1 MPARALAPLSGTH
14 PLRRRTS
21 AAVALLALTGT
32 LAACS
37 TDGTT
42 TEGDRPGASAT
53 SASAAPEPVR
63 LTTSFA
69 DPTAVPIGSPV
80 TVGTSGGTLD
90 DVRVTSAAGA
100 LEGSV
105 AGGKWTASTLLEPGT
120 DYTITASATRSDGR
134 SVERTRSFSTVDLT
148 LDEQTF
154 AAVAPLDGETVGVGM
169 PVVVTF
175 DLPVTDRALFEKHMQ
190 VSSTP
195 SQRGSWYWLS
205 DREAHWRPATYWK
218 PGTDVAV
225 DLDINSLPA
234 GNGIYGQDSRSIDF
248 SIGDAVVSKVDVR
261 THTMR
266 TFINGEL
273 ARTMPISAGKAGWET
288 RSGTKV
294 IIEKFRRKRMNA
306 ATIGV
311 DESDPE
317 YYDLANVQYALRV
330 TYSGEFLHGA
340 PWSTGSQGSANVSH
354 GCVGM
359 SLADAA
365 WLYERTSRGDVVEV
379 VGSERQMTL
388 ENGYGDWNLSP
399 ADWKSGSALS

>member
-1 MPARALAPLSGTH
+1 MPARALAPLPGTH

-21 AAVALLALTGT
+21 AAVAVLALTTT

-37 TDGTT
+37 TG
-42 TEGDRPGASAT
+42 EGATGEDRPGASAT
-53 SASAAPEPVR
+53 SATPAPEPVR

-69 DPTAVPIGSPV
+69 DPTAVPIDAPV
-80 TVGTSGGTLD
+80 TVSTSGGTLD
-90 DVRVTSAAGA
+90 DVRVTSTAGA

-105 AGGKWTASTLLEPGT
+105 TDGRWKASTLLEPGT

-218 PGTDVAV
+218 PGTDVSV
-225 DLDINSLPA
+225 DLAINSLPA
-234 GNGIYGQDSRSIDF
+234 GNGIYGQESRSIDF
-248 SIGDAVVSKVDVR
+248 SIGDAVVSRVDVR

-330 TYSGEFLHGA
+330 TYSGEFLHAA

>member
-1 MPARALAPLSGTH
+1 MPARALAPLPGTH
-14 PLRRRTS
+14 LLRRRTS
-21 AAVALLALTGT
+21 AAAALLVLTGT
-32 LAACS
+32 LVACS
-37 TDGTT
+37 TDDSATHE
-42 TEGDRPGASAT
+42 EGPGDPAT
-53 SASAAPEPVR
+53 SATPAPEPVR

-69 DPTAVPIGSPV
+69 DPTAVPIDAPV

-90 DVRVTSAAGA
+90 DVRVASAAGVVD
-100 LEGSV
+100 GSV
-105 AGGKWTASTLLEPGT
+105 AGGRWTASTLLEPGT

-134 SVERTRSFSTVDLT
+134 SVERTRTFSTVDLS

-175 DLPVTDRALFEKHMQ
+175 DLPVSDRALFEEHMQ

-205 DREAHWRPATYWK
+205 DREAHWRPTSYWK
-218 PGTDVAV
+218 PGTEVSV

-234 GNGIYGQDSRSIDF
+234 GNGIYGQEARSIDF
-248 SIGDAVVSKVDVR
+248 TIGDAVVSKVDVR

-294 IIEKFRRKRMNA
+294 IIETFRRKRMSA
-306 ATIGV
+306 ATLGV

-317 YYDLANVQYALRV
+317 FYDLSNVQYALRV
-330 TYSGEFLHGA
+330 TYSGEFLHAA
-340 PWSTGSQGSANVSH
+340 PWSAGSQGSANVSH

-365 WLYERTSRGDVVEV
+365 WLYERTRRGDVVEV
-379 VGSERQMTL
+379 VGSERRMTL